1 MEDLIKDVATLTTIP
16 EKSLVKLVDKSYW
29 CISNEVIESLK
40 QGDTVTEID
49 IGIGILYIKVIDDT
63 IQYKFI
69 PSAKL
74 NDTVKDTV
82 INKRNILEDTLEK
95 TLVNKIVDTYKD
107 LF

>member
-1 MEDLIKDVATLTTIP
+1 MENLMKDVSTLTTIP
-16 EKSLVKLVDKSYW
+16 EKSLSKLMDKAYW
-29 CISNEVIESLK
+29 CISNEVVESLK
-40 QGDTVTEID
+40 QDSNVIEID
-49 IGIGILYIKVIDDT
+49 IDIGELYIKVIDDN

-82 INKRNILEDTLEK
+82 INKRNVLEDTLEK

>member
-1 MEDLIKDVATLTTIP
+1 MEDLIKDVATLATIP